1 MYLKLINDENIG
13 PIEKLNIEMPFNNEG
28 NPKPVIFV
36 GENGSGKSMIL
47 SNIVDSL
54 YEFAEQAYNDITVKQ
69 MYFYHI
75 VMKKRI

>member
-54 YEFAEQAYNDITVKQ
+54 YEFAEQAYNEL
-69 MYFYHI
+69 
-75 VMKKRI
+75 